1 MLTSGRAP
9 VNPETWVLGERP
21 VLVGNPIQI
30 SPASVGVSHGKGCQ
44 SVAKFSR
51 IDAALAAHISC
62 TTAAR
67 TARRHCCRPSECLG
81 NAAGRKWPLRKSA
94 FVSTGC
100 DHRIGT
106 HWKADA
112 MSLQQVRRQVSHVP
126 QVLVLDGRNI
136 HRRRK
141 QQRPARQVSLL
152 SAMLLALGG
161 DGFCAHVMLL
171 AYQVA
176 GRGRP
181 APFPR
186 GRFRFR
192 RR

>member
-67 TARRHCCRPSECLG
+67 RAHRHDSHPFWCSD
-81 NAAGRKWPLRKSA
+81 NVAGSTPLPHRKSS
-94 FVSTGC
+94 VSTGC

-161 DGFCAHVMLL
+161 DGFCAHVLLL

-176 GRGRP
+176 GRGLP
-181 APFPR
+181 ATCLR
-186 GRFRFR
+186 GQFRFR